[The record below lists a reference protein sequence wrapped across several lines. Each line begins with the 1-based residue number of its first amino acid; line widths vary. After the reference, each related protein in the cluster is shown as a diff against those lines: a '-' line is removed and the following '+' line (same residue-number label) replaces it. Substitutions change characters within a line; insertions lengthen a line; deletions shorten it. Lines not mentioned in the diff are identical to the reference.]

1 MHSSF
6 KLLILDKYVIPTTPP
21 AGDNGAFLLVE
32 AACSTIEAKQ
42 KSLKQNFNMENA
54 YISVIEQL
62 TKFTIEMDDAAAY
75 TVVM

>member
-1 MHSSF
+1 MGLSCSWKQHF
-6 KLLILDKYVIPTTPP
+6 
-21 AGDNGAFLLVE
+21 
-32 AACSTIEAKQ
+32 AACSTTKAKQ

-62 TKFTIEMDDAAAY
+62 TKFTIETGDAAAY

>member
-1 MHSSF
+1 MGLSCSWKQHF
-6 KLLILDKYVIPTTPP
+6 
-21 AGDNGAFLLVE
+21 

-54 YISVIEQL
+54 YISMIVQL

>member
-1 MHSSF
+1 MLH
-6 KLLILDKYVIPTTPP
+6 VVPT
-21 AGDNGAFLLVE
+21 
-32 AACSTIEAKQ
+32 EAKQ
-42 KSLKQNFNMENA
+42 KSLKQNLNVQNA